1 VLIFSY
7 GGSKVISRLLRVSF
21 VFALF
26 LIAANVLGQASLLE
40 EYSFQLGAS
49 GGNELLF
56 QDRSLGNGNAQL
68 RFHVFPIS
76 NQESQIQIEVFRHT
90 LDRITFALLLD
101 RVEIDF
107 VNSAGTTVKSVVLD
121 QSLGQDGLFVIGDS
135 ADGYFENT
143 RRLSGMGAVR
153 SIRLRLFGNYE

>member
-1 VLIFSY
+1 MTSRIIKTSLGFFFFLITTN
-7 GGSKVISRLLRVSF
+7 
-21 VFALF
+21 VFAQL
-26 LIAANVLGQASLLE
+26 NLLE
-40 EYSFQLGAS
+40 EYNFQLGAS
-49 GGNELLF
+49 GGSELLF
-56 QDRSLGNGNAQL
+56 HDPSLGNGNAQM

-76 NQESQIQIEVFRHT
+76 NQESQVQIEVFRHT
-90 LDRITFALLLD
+90 IERITFALLLD

-107 VNSAGTTVKSVVLD
+107 VSSTGATVKSIVLD

-143 RRLSGMGAVR
+143 RKLSGMAAVR

>member
-1 VLIFSY
+1 MI
-7 GGSKVISRLLRVSF
+7 SKIIRAGF
-21 VFALF
+21 VFAFF
-26 LIAANVLGQASLLE
+26 LLTTNVFAQVSLLE
-40 EYSFQLGAS
+40 EYSFQLGGS

-56 QDRSLGNGNAQL
+56 HDRSLGNGNAQM

-76 NQESQIQIEVFRHT
+76 NQEAQVQIEIFRHT

-101 RVEIDF
+101 RVEMDF
-107 VNSAGTTVKSVVLD
+107 VNTSGATIKSIVLD

-143 RRLSGMGAVR
+143 RKLSGMAAVR

>member
-1 VLIFSY
+1 
-7 GGSKVISRLLRVSF
+7 VISRLIKTSVAF
-21 VFALF
+21 VFF
-26 LIAANVLGQASLLE
+26 LTATNVFAQLNLLE

-56 QDRSLGNGNAQL
+56 HDHSLGNGNAEM
-68 RFHVFPIS
+68 RFHIFPIS
-76 NQESQIQIEVFRHT
+76 NQESQVQIEIFRHT

-101 RVEIDF
+101 RVEMDF
-107 VNSAGTTVKSVVLD
+107 VNSSGATIKSIVLD

-143 RRLSGMGAVR
+143 RRMSGMIAVR
-153 SIRLRLFGNYE
+153 SIRVRLFGNYE

>member
-1 VLIFSY
+1 MR
-7 GGSKVISRLLRVSF
+7 SKLLKAFF
-21 VFALF
+21 VFAFFLF
-26 LIAANVLGQASLLE
+26 AANIFAQVNLLE
-40 EYSFQLGAS
+40 EYNFQLGAS

-56 QDRSLGNGNAQL
+56 QDHSLGNGNAQM

-76 NQESQIQIEVFRHT
+76 NQEAQVQIEIFRHVIGK
-90 LDRITFALLLD
+90 ITFALLLD
-101 RVEIDF
+101 RVEMDF
-107 VNSAGTTVKSVVLD
+107 VNSAGATIKSIVLD

-143 RRLSGMGAVR
+143 RKLSGMAEVR

>member
-1 VLIFSY
+1 MTSRII
-7 GGSKVISRLLRVSF
+7 KISLGF
-21 VFALF
+21 FFF
-26 LIAANVLGQASLLE
+26 LIATNVFAQLNLLE
-40 EYSFQLGAS
+40 EYNFQLGAS

-56 QDRSLGNGNAQL
+56 HDSSLGNGNVQM

-76 NQESQIQIEVFRHT
+76 NQESQVQIEVFRHI
-90 LDRITFALLLD
+90 LGKISFALLLD

-107 VNSAGTTVKSVVLD
+107 VNSTGATIKSIVLD

-143 RRLSGMGAVR
+143 RKLSGMAAVR
-153 SIRLRLFGNYE
+153 AIRLRLFGNYE

>member
-1 VLIFSY
+1 VT
-7 GGSKVISRLLRVSF
+7 SKLSKICFGFLFLLTATN
-21 VFALF
+21 VFAQL
-26 LIAANVLGQASLLE
+26 NLLE

-56 QDRSLGNGNAQL
+56 HDHSLGNGNAQM

-76 NQESQIQIEVFRHT
+76 NQESQVQIEIFRHT

-101 RVEIDF
+101 RVEMEF
-107 VNSAGTTVKSVVLD
+107 VNGSGATIKSIVLD
-121 QSLGQDGLFVIGDS
+121 QSLGLDGLFVIGDS

-143 RRLSGMGAVR
+143 RRLSGFGSVR

>member
-1 VLIFSY
+1 MTSRILKFSL
-7 GGSKVISRLLRVSF
+7 GF
-21 VFALF
+21 FFF
-26 LIAANVLGQASLLE
+26 LIATNVFAQLNLLE
-40 EYSFQLGAS
+40 EYNFQLGAS
-49 GGNELLF
+49 GGSELLF
-56 QDRSLGNGNAQL
+56 HDPSLGNGNAQV

-76 NQESQIQIEVFRHT
+76 NQESRVQIEVFRHT
-90 LDRITFALLLD
+90 MERITFALLLD

-107 VNSAGTTVKSVVLD
+107 VNSTGATIKSIVLD

-143 RRLSGMGAVR
+143 RRLSGMAAVR

>member
-1 VLIFSY
+1 MNTRLIRMGF
-7 GGSKVISRLLRVSF
+7 GVFFLLVTTN
-21 VFALF
+21 VFAQL
-26 LIAANVLGQASLLE
+26 NLLE
-40 EYSFQLGAS
+40 EYNFQLGAS

-56 QDRSLGNGNAQL
+56 HDHSLGNGNAQM

-76 NQESQIQIEVFRHT
+76 NQESQVQIEIFRHT

-101 RVEIDF
+101 RVEMEF
-107 VNSAGTTVKSVVLD
+107 MNSSGATLKSIVLD
-121 QSLGQDGLFVIGDS
+121 QSLGLDGLFVIGDS

-143 RRLSGMGAVR
+143 RRLSGLGSVR